1 STLDATDTARSWY
14 NDFPW
19 AYPNEVSS
27 RQLAFNL
34 DNEPYN
40 NKDVRWALALTID
53 IVALQTEYIGGV
65 AKVSPVA
72 IPPTASLMEIY
83 LDPMEEWLQE
93 LTIDVAGEPFQP
105 YDPTIPDQIAAWAE
119 AQGYEVPG
127 EPRDVF
133 GTGWWKYAPDTAE
146 QLLLANGFSRDGSGA
161 WLLPSGDPWVITLIS
176 PPDENDA
183 FRMANAAA
191 DMWTE
196 FGITVDLQGL
206 ERSVWSQNEFVGQY
220 DISTPWTS
228 FALAS
233 GDSWSEIRGL
243 HPDFYIPN
251 GQDSRDSGGG
261 NTQRLNDAQ
270 IGEYI
275 DAMAALN
282 PDDPENVAIV
292 TEFLKY
298 WIENMYD
305 ITAISFKKFVTWD
318 SRYWVGFPTAEQPD
332 FMPLYW
338 FQGGKYAIQ
347 SLEPAN

>member
-1 STLDATDTARSWY
+1 
-14 NDFPW
+14 
-19 AYPNEVSS
+19 
-27 RQLAFNL
+27 
-34 DNEPYN
+34 
-40 NKDVRWALALTID
+40 
-53 IVALQTEYIGGV
+53 
-65 AKVSPVA
+65 
-72 IPPTASLMEIY
+72 
-83 LDPMEEWLQE
+83 
-93 LTIDVAGEPFQP
+93 
-105 YDPTIPDQIAAWAE
+105 
-119 AQGYEVPG
+119 
-127 EPRDVF
+127 
-133 GTGWWKYAPDTAE
+133 
-146 QLLLANGFSRDGSGA
+146 
-161 WLLPSGDPWVITLIS
+161 
-176 PPDENDA
+176 
-183 FRMANAAA
+183 
-191 DMWTE
+191 
-196 FGITVDLQGL
+196 
-206 ERSVWSQNEFVGQY
+206 WSQNEFVGQY

-275 DAMAALN
+275 DTMAALN